1 MRLPRK
7 SASRT
12 RVLATAMLALAVGA
26 AACAPDEPDG
36 AAPADPLFRVERLGP
51 ILTPESHPEAGKN
64 IQGPS
69 LVRVP
74 DWVDDALGRY
84 YLYFADHKGDSIRLA
99 YADALTGPWKLHAPG
114 ALAIEDSHFAVE
126 PPEVGWLTLQ
136 GARLIAWIRGVEVTY
151 SMERELTMPHIAS
164 PDVHVDHANRRFVM
178 YFHGLDDF
186 ASQSTRAA
194 VSTNGIDFEARPEI
208 LGRTYLRAFEHDDA
222 TYALA
227 MPGQLY
233 RGADR
238 LSGFEAGPRLFE
250 PDMRHAALLRRDGR
264 LHVFWSRVG
273 DAPEVILRST
283 IDLSGPWETWE
294 NAEEFEVLRPAFD
307 WEGADAPIEPS
318 IRSVAEGHV
327 NQLRDPAIFEEDG
340 RVWLLYAIAGESGI
354 ALAEL
359 HLREAEG
366 D

>member
-1 MRLPRK
+1 MRFARK
-7 SASRT
+7 SAWPPRA
-12 RVLATAMLALAVGA
+12 LAAAMLVLVVGL
-26 AACAPDEPDG
+26 AACASDEPEG
-36 AAPADPLFRVERLGP
+36 AAPPDPLFRVERLGP
-51 ILTPESHPEAGKN
+51 ILTPESHPAAGEN

-74 DWVDDALGRY
+74 DWAEGALGRY
-84 YLYFADHKGDSIRLA
+84 YLYFADHKGDTIRLA
-99 YADALTGPWKLHAPG
+99 YADALTGPWRLHSPG
-114 ALAIEDSHFAVE
+114 ALAIEDSHFAAE
-126 PPEVGWLTLQ
+126 PPEVGWLELQ
-136 GARLIAWIRGVEVTY
+136 AVRLLAWFQGVQVTY
-151 SMERELTMPHIAS
+151 SLERELTTPHIAS

-186 ASQSTRAA
+186 AWQSTRAA
-194 VSTNGIDFEARPEI
+194 VSANGIDFEARPEI
-208 LGRTYLRAFEHDDA
+208 LGRTYLRAFEHDGA

-233 RGADR
+233 RAADP
-238 LSGFEAGPRLFE
+238 LSGFEEGPRLFE
-250 PDMRHAALLRRDGR
+250 PDMRHAALLRRGDR

-283 IDLSGPWETWE
+283 IDLSDPWETWE
-294 NAEEFEVLRPAFD
+294 NAGEFEVLRPEFD
-307 WEGADAPIEPS
+307 WEGADAPVEPS

-327 NQLRDPAIFEEDG
+327 NQLRDPAIFEEGG

-359 HLREAEG
+359 LLREGES

>member
-1 MRLPRK
+1 MRSFAPPPTPHCP
-7 SASRT
+7 SSR
-12 RVLATAMLALAVGA
+12 ALIAIALFVV
-26 AACAPDEPDG
+26 ACASTAPDG
-36 AAPADPLFRVERLGP
+36 AAPRDPLFHAERLGP
-51 ILTPESHPEAGKN
+51 ILTPESHPAAGRN

-74 DWVDDALGRY
+74 EWVDAPLGRY
-84 YLYFADHKGDSIRLA
+84 YLYFADHKGDRIRLA
-99 YADALTGPWKLHAPG
+99 YADALEGPWRLHAPG
-114 ALAIEDSHFAVE
+114 ALALENSHFAVE
-126 PPEVGWLTLQ
+126 PPEVGWLELQ
-136 GARLIAWIRGVEVTY
+136 AARFIAWLRGVEVTY
-151 SMERELTMPHIAS
+151 SMERELTTPHIAS

-178 YFHGLDDF
+178 YFHGLDAF
-186 ASQSTRAA
+186 ASQATRAA
-194 VSTNGIDFEARPEI
+194 VSTNGIDFEARPEL
-208 LGRTYLRAFEHDDA
+208 LGKTYLRAFEHRGA

-233 RGADR
+233 RGADA

-250 PDMRHAALLRRDGR
+250 PEMRHAGLLKRGDE

-283 IDLSGPWETWE
+283 IDLSGDWETWR
-294 NAEEFEVLRPAFD
+294 NAGRFEVLRPEFD
-307 WEGADAPIEPS
+307 WEGADAPVEPS

-340 RVWLLYAIAGESGI
+340 RVFLLYAIAGESGI

-359 HLREAEG
+359 HERKNA
-366 D
+366 DD

>member
-1 MRLPRK
+1 MRSFAEPRVRPRLP
-7 SASRT
+7 
-12 RVLATAMLALAVGA
+12 LATLITVVSLVE
-26 AACAPDEPDG
+26 ACTSSPTDD
-36 AAPADPLFRVERLGP
+36 AAPRDLLFRVERLGP
-51 ILTPESHPEAGKN
+51 ILTPASHPAAGKN

-74 DWVDDALGRY
+74 EWVDDALGRY
-84 YLYFADHKGDSIRLA
+84 YLYFADHKGDRIRLA
-99 YADALTGPWKLHAPG
+99 YADALEGPWRLHAPG
-114 ALAIEDSHFAVE
+114 ALALEDSHFAVE
-126 PPEVGWLTLQ
+126 PPEVGWLELQ
-136 GARLIAWIRGVEVTY
+136 AVRLVAWIRGIEVTY
-151 SMERELTMPHIAS
+151 SMERELTTPHIAS

-186 ASQSTRAA
+186 ASQATRAA
-194 VSTNGIDFEARPEI
+194 VSADGIDFEARPEI
-208 LGRTYLRAFEHDDA
+208 LGRTYLRAFEHDGA

-233 RGADR
+233 RGTDA
-238 LSGFEAGPRLFE
+238 LSGFKAGPRLFE
-250 PDMRHAALLRRDGR
+250 PDMRHAGLLKRGDL

-294 NAEEFEVLRPAFD
+294 DAGEFEVLRPELG
-307 WEGADAPIEPS
+307 WEGADAPVEPS
-318 IRSVAEGHV
+318 IRSVAEGQV

-340 RVWLLYAIAGESGI
+340 RVFLLYAIAGESGI

-359 HLREAEG
+359 HEYEDG
-366 D
+366 GK